1 MSTTMDTSSVRII
14 YGRKIWYGT
23 CSWTARERYRLHPL
37 RSNRI
42 PGKEPSEIFSSSTAS
57 SPRRGG
63 LHCEYL
69 LPSMSFFSLSLSLFS
84 FASFFFLCCILWQLS
99 FSLNRRVVQQQ
110 QQKRRKKNKYSY
122 LIINSIDVVCHQIR
136 TRCNERGRNWFCFSL
151 PLWIFSSRFLRNK
164 DRDDNKDNY
173 PALHWPEVY
182 LLHGGYKAFFQQH
195 ESSCTPLGYLPMNQQ
210 GHEEDLRR
218 CRAKTKS
225 CNGDGK
231 SGRPLTKSTS
241 RRLELLWCSDCTLK
255 ENLIS

>member
-1 MSTTMDTSSVRII
+1 MD
-14 YGRKIWYGT
+14 
-23 CSWTARERYRLHPL
+23 ERYGMEHVHGRQESDIAFIHFGRIEFRGRSQAKYSHLPL
-37 RSNRI
+37 RVLLGEGACTVS
-42 PGKEPSEIFSSSTAS
+42 IF
-57 SPRRGG
+57 
-63 LHCEYL
+63 YL
-69 LPSMSFFSLSLSLFS
+69 PCLFFLSLSFPLLR
-84 FASFFFLCCILWQLS
+84 SFFYVAFYGSWVFPS
-99 FSLNRRVVQQQ
+99 TVESYNNN
-110 QQKRRKKNKYSY
+110 KKKDEKKNKYSY

>member
-69 LPSMSFFSLSLSLFS
+69 LPSMSFFSLSLFS

-110 QQKRRKKNKYSY
+110 QKKRRKKKQVQLFNYQLNWCCLSSNSNEMQWKRKE
-122 LIINSIDVVCHQIR
+122 LILFFASSLDIQ
-136 TRCNERGRNWFCFSL
+136 FSV
-151 PLWIFSSRFLRNK
+151 
-164 DRDDNKDNY
+164 
-173 PALHWPEVY
+173 PA
-182 LLHGGYKAFFQQH
+182 
-195 ESSCTPLGYLPMNQQ
+195 
-210 GHEEDLRR
+210 
-218 CRAKTKS
+218 
-225 CNGDGK
+225 
-231 SGRPLTKSTS
+231 
-241 RRLELLWCSDCTLK
+241 
-255 ENLIS
+255 